1 MIYLINIR
9 KLSFVKLTL
18 TCISPQFPKLT
29 LNISV
34 LGDESVAIDTTRLHS
49 SFLLCP
55 FTYKT
60 PLNPFS
66 VIWISTCTP
75 SDKHVTT
82 MSGLGKSV
90 LNGGVFS
97 KKKKKYFLLL

>member
-1 MIYLINIR
+1 M
-9 KLSFVKLTL
+9 SQLTL

-34 LGDESVAIDTTRLHS
+34 LGAESGAIDTTRLHC
-49 SFLLCP
+49 SFLLWP
-55 FTYKT
+55 LTYKT

-90 LNGGVFS
+90 LSCVVFS
-97 KKKKKYFLLL
+97 ENYHNNFKLNTRKK